1 MNITEEDRLEIMALR
16 NDPNLG
22 RKIINSIA
30 PSIYGHDDVKTAIAL
45 AMFGGD
51 AKVLFIYMS
60 YICRVVLWGC
70 WI

>member
-1 MNITEEDRLEIMALR
+1 MEILALR

-51 AKVLFIYMS
+51 AKVFIEK
-60 YICRVVLWGC
+60 
-70 WI
+70 